1 MIGKQLK
8 VLFISTTIVIIATL
22 GLLFLQRDNSNAV
35 NEESKTIV
43 NRDFFDVVE
52 INISNTKGKINVI
65 QDRKS
70 VV

>member
-52 INISNTKGKINVI
+52 ININYVWSF
-65 QDRKS
+65 RC
-70 VV
+70 